1 MNTELKELVKKHF
14 NLVDASDS
22 LVEETLSE
30 ETNVEIAL
38 EEETIEETIE
48 EVMMGEI
55 KTADGSITLKFPGE
69 ELTIGSEIAVV
80 TEDGDIPA
88 PDGYHDLEGGITI
101 KVEGGVLTELADTA
115 TEEAEE
121 EIEAT
126 EEIEMAEEESNISIH
141 EELIKALSAEFKTQI
156 DALKLE
162 FNKQI
167 ESVKGE
173 VEKFS
178 AEPATEKTITTNK
191 NSKKVDLSC
200 EPKDA
205 AKKAQFERILAIRN
219 KN

>member
-1 MNTELKELVKKHF
+1 MNKELKDLVKKHF
-14 NLVDASDS
+14 NLVDAPK
-22 LVEETLSE
+22 VEETVTE
-30 ETNVEIAL
+30 ETFV
-38 EEETIEETIE
+38 EETIVDVVEEIK
-48 EVMMGEI
+48 MGEI
-55 KTADGSITLKFPGE
+55 KTADGSIDLKYTGE
-69 ELTIGSEIAVV
+69 ELAIGSEIAVV

-101 KVEGGVLTELADTA
+101 KVEGGVITEIADTA

-121 EIEAT
+121 KLEDE
-126 EEIEMAEEESNISIH
+126 EEIIEEIIEETFDMH

-167 ESVKGE
+167 EEVKGK
-173 VEKFS
+173 VETFS

-191 NSKKVDLSC
+191 FSKKTDLSY
-200 EPKDA
+200 EPTDA
-205 AKKAQFERILAIRN
+205 KKKAQFERLVKLRN

>member
-30 ETNVEIAL
+30 ETNVEETL
-38 EEETIEETIE
+38 VEEVMEETIEEI
-48 EVMMGEI
+48 VMGEI
-55 KTADGSITLKFPGE
+55 KTADGSIDLKFPGE
-69 ELTIGSEIAVV
+69 ELAIGSEIAVV

-101 KVEGGVLTELADTA
+101 KVEGGVITELEA
-115 TEEAEE
+115 TEAEAE
-121 EIEAT
+121 EIEAS
-126 EEIEMAEEESNISIH
+126 EEIEMSEESEISIH

-167 ESVKGE
+167 EEVKGNI
-173 VEKFS
+173 EKFS
-178 AEPATEKTITTNK
+178 AEPATEKTITTNR
-191 NSKKVDLSC
+191 NSKKVDLSY
-200 EPKDA
+200 EPTDA
-205 AKKAQFERILAIRN
+205 KKKAQFERLVNLRN

>member
-1 MNTELKELVKKHF
+1 MNEELKNLVKKHF

-30 ETNVEIAL
+30 ETSV
-38 EEETIEETIE
+38 EETLVEEAMEETTE
-48 EVMMGEI
+48 EIKMGEI
-55 KTADGSITLKFPGE
+55 KTADGSIDLKFPGE
-69 ELTIGSEIAVV
+69 ELSIGSEIVVV

-101 KVEGGVLTELADTA
+101 KVEGGVITELEA
-115 TEEAEE
+115 TEAEE
-121 EIEAT
+121 AEIEAT
-126 EEIEMAEEESNISIH
+126 EEVEMAEEESNISIH
-141 EELIKALSAEFKTQI
+141 EELIKALSGEFKTQI
-156 DALKLE
+156 EALKLE
-162 FNKQI
+162 FNKQLD
-167 ESVKGE
+167 EVKGE

-191 NSKKVDLSC
+191 NSKKVDLSY

-205 AKKAQFERILAIRN
+205 AKKAQFERILALRN

>member
-1 MNTELKELVKKHF
+1 MNKELKDLVKKHF

-48 EVMMGEI
+48 DIFGEI

-69 ELTIGSEIAVV
+69 EVAIGSEVSVV

-88 PDGYHDLEGGITI
+88 PDGDHDLEGGITI
-101 KVEGGVLTELADTA
+101 KTEGGVCTELYPTA
-115 TEEAEE
+115 PEVEE
-121 EIEAT
+121 ELED
-126 EEIEMAEEESNISIH
+126 EEKIEMSEISIH
-141 EELIKALSAEFKTQI
+141 EELIKALSAEFKSQI
-156 DALKLE
+156 DALKLD
-162 FNKQI
+162 FSKQI
-167 ESVKGE
+167 EEVKGN

-178 AEPATEKTITTNK
+178 AEPATEKTITTTNK
-191 NSKKVDLSC
+191 FKKTDVSY

-205 AKKAQFERILAIRN
+205 AKKAQFERILSLRN

>member
-1 MNTELKELVKKHF
+1 MNKELKDLVKKHF

-30 ETNVEIAL
+30 ETSVEETLVEEAM
-38 EEETIEETIE
+38 EETIEEIK
-48 EVMMGEI
+48 MGEI

-69 ELTIGSEIAVV
+69 ELAIGSEIVVV

-88 PDGYHDLEGGITI
+88 PDGYHDLEGGMTI
-101 KVEGGVLTELADTA
+101 KVEGGVITELADTA

-126 EEIEMAEEESNISIH
+126 EEIEMAEESNISIH
-141 EELIKALSAEFKTQI
+141 EELIKALSGEFKTQI
-156 DALKLE
+156 EALKLE
-162 FNKQI
+162 FNKQL
-167 ESVKGE
+167 EDVKGE

-191 NSKKVDLSC
+191 NSKKVDLSY

-205 AKKAQFERILAIRN
+205 GKKAQFERILALRN

>member
-1 MNTELKELVKKHF
+1 MNKELKDLVKKHF

-30 ETNVEIAL
+30 ETSV
-38 EEETIEETIE
+38 EETLVEEVMEETIE
-48 EVMMGEI
+48 EVTMGEI
-55 KTADGSITLKFPGE
+55 KTADGSIDLKFPGE
-69 ELTIGSEIAVV
+69 SIAIGSEILVV

-101 KVEGGVLTELADTA
+101 KVEGGVITELADTA
-115 TEEAEE
+115 TEEAE
-121 EIEAT
+121 IEAS
-126 EEIEMAEEESNISIH
+126 EEIEMSEESEISIH

-167 ESVKGE
+167 EEVKGN

-178 AEPATEKTITTNK
+178 SEPATEKTITTK
-191 NSKKVDLSC
+191 TNSKKVDLSY

-205 AKKAQFERILAIRN
+205 AKKAQFERLVNLRN

>member
-1 MNTELKELVKKHF
+1 MNKELKELVKKHF
-14 NLVDASDS
+14 NLVDASES

-38 EEETIEETIE
+38 EEDDKMEETIE
-48 EVMMGEI
+48 EILMGEI

-69 ELTIGSEIAVV
+69 ELAIGSEIVVV

-88 PDGYHDLEGGITI
+88 PDGNHDLEGGITI
-101 KVEGGVLTELADTA
+101 STEGGVITELEA
-115 TEEAEE
+115 TET

-126 EEIEMAEEESNISIH
+126 EEIEMAEESEISIH
-141 EELIKALSAEFKTQI
+141 EELIKALSGEFKTQI

-167 ESVKGE
+167 EEVKGK
-173 VEKFS
+173 VEAFS
-178 AEPATEKTITTNK
+178 AEPATEKTITTNR
-191 NSKKVDLSC
+191 NSKKVDLSY

-205 AKKAQFERILAIRN
+205 AKKAQFERLVNLRN